1 MLPSAQPAQHACDP
15 LCAEH
20 HLQQPMQ
27 CIHVCLECALTA
39 YAECADQVLR
49 ICVLTLSIQPLPV
62 LLQNLLGN
70 DCAKARVN
78 LCVKGDPLCLPTQ
91 EVVSESNRAGAPEA
105 AQQVATALD
114 EQCTVSE
121 PTQPG
126 VKVRTLVANT
136 RLVALIHL
144 DHSCVTC

>member
-1 MLPSAQPAQHACDP
+1 MTLLVSA
-15 LCAEH
+15 
-20 HLQQPMQ
+20 
-27 CIHVCLECALTA
+27 V
-39 YAECADQVLR
+39 
-49 ICVLTLSIQPLPV
+49 
-62 LLQNLLGN
+62 LQNLLGN

-114 EQCTVSE
+114 AQCTVSE

-126 VKVRTLVANT
+126 VKVRTLSIQ
-136 RLVALIHL
+136 LHALLAHRGHCQSPR
-144 DHSCVTC
+144 HS